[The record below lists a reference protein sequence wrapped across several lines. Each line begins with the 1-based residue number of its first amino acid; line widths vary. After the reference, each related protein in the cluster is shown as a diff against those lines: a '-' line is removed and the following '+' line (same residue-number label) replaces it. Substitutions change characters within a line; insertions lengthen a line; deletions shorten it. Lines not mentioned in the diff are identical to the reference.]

1 MFGPRALKQTHPA
14 YKDAIVNSMNEQML
28 QNLVRM
34 RYRDV
39 PMFLEISSVTTS
51 LSMSTEISASLPD
64 SFSLSPSVTI
74 SDNPTISYT
83 PLRGEELLKG
93 ILSPL
98 ELQSMLVFTK
108 SGWSISRVLGL
119 CIERLNNLQNA
130 PTASGPTPDFAPEYE
145 EYKELIS
152 LLRKLQLSHLLEFG
166 LEELGDQSQIVVK
179 FSGDSHEMESEFNR
193 IYELLGLDP
202 NRHIFNLNSNFLSV
216 NDSSWTVRTRS
227 MTSVLYY
234 LSQNVKVPA
243 EHEAVG
249 LVTVTEDKNGNP
261 FDWNKTPAGAVFK
274 ISSSKSFPS
283 NAFVTTFYRGHWFY
297 IEDLDLNSKSTFS
310 LVLALF
316 NLQSGRTK
324 YQGPTL
330 TLPVGG

>member
-1 MFGPRALKQTHPA
+1 MLDLDH
-14 YKDAIVNSMNEQML
+14 QMG
-28 QNLVRM
+28 
-34 RYRDV
+34 
-39 PMFLEISSVTTS
+39 
-51 LSMSTEISASLPD
+51 LPD

-166 LEELGDQSQIVVK
+166 LEELGDQS
-179 FSGDSHEMESEFNR
+179 
-193 IYELLGLDP
+193 
-202 NRHIFNLNSNFLSV
+202 
-216 NDSSWTVRTRS
+216 
-227 MTSVLYY
+227 
-234 LSQNVKVPA
+234 
-243 EHEAVG
+243 
-249 LVTVTEDKNGNP
+249 
-261 FDWNKTPAGAVFK
+261 
-274 ISSSKSFPS
+274 
-283 NAFVTTFYRGHWFY
+283 
-297 IEDLDLNSKSTFS
+297 
-310 LVLALF
+310 
-316 NLQSGRTK
+316 
-324 YQGPTL
+324 
-330 TLPVGG
+330 